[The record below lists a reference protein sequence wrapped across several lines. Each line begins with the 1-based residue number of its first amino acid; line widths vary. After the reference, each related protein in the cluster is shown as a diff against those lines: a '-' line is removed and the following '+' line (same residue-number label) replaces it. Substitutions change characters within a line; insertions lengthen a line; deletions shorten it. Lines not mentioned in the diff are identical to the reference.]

1 MILMMM
7 ARKDFVNS
15 IYQCLLLLS
24 LLFKERVKMWMLFF
38 WNEIFFFNHHIK
50 IKSSDQQHKRN
61 VKKIWY
67 FLIRFFL
74 LISPNIQITEWI
86 SFFSR
91 RRFWLIKRSGWDM
104 RKKMIEEKW
113 GGNDLVVIDD
123 VSLLFDY
130 IKTKIIDWW
139 LILLKFKAKNEWNL
153 NKTQIFLFFF
163 FTSKL
168 AQKFP
173 TILIK
178 SIQITDEIT
187 KPQANTVIV
196 NWLTYRRYQLRNR
209 SKLAPI

>member
-1 MILMMM
+1 MMKKQTQKNWNALLTNTNTHTRQKKRCVKKKAKKITHKKAVIMILMMMM

-15 IYQCLLLLS
+15 IYQCLLLSL

-130 IKTKIIDWW
+130 IKTKIIDW

-163 FTSKL
+163 SL
-168 AQKFP
+168 
-173 TILIK
+173 
-178 SIQITDEIT
+178 
-187 KPQANTVIV
+187 V
-196 NWLTYRRYQLRNR
+196 N
-209 SKLAPI
+209 